1 MADFESARAGNLK
14 PGPVSHGDRMCKGCG
29 KTFGTYRSYNA
40 HHSRRDAPLACCG
53 RHNEQSVTA
62 TVNSRNYRV
71 HVQGGGRG
79 GPGPRDGGPGDDRD
93 RASQQPWPARAGG
106 GGGPGDGGPGGPGDG
121 GAPAPDADWDDD
133 GNPGLTWLILH

>member
-40 HHSRRDAPLACCG
+40 HHSRRDAPLACRG

-71 HVQGGGRG
+71 LVQGGGCG

-93 RASQQPWPARAGG
+93 RASLPSQQPRPGRVAEEAREMAGLVALEMAG
-106 GGGPGDGGPGGPGDG
+106 H
-121 GAPAPDADWDDD
+121 
-133 GNPGLTWLILH
+133 LHRMQTGMMAIQV